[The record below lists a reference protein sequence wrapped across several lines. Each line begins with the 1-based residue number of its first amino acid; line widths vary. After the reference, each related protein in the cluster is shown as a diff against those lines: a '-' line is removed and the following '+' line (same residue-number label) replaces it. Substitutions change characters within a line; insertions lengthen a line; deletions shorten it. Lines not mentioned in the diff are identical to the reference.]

1 MKECE
6 YNFRFEIWI
15 NLKHKIKKDITV
27 NIFAALQK
35 LILQKL
41 LLNYL
46 LHAKFRN

>member
-27 NIFAALQK
+27 NIFALQK

-41 LLNYL
+41 LHLST
-46 LHAKFRN
+46 AR